1 MSRSKHLYHVIFVR
15 FVNNVYQG
23 DVVMNLWANNRL
35 DLYRICREQY
45 PDILPF
51 IVHYIK

>member
-1 MSRSKHLYHVIFVR
+1 MSDSKHLYHVIFVR
-15 FVNNVYQG
+15 FENNVYTG
-23 DVVMNLWANNRL
+23 DVEKNLWAHNKL
-35 DLYRICREQY
+35 ELYRICRERY